1 MSTARIVAGSL
12 LPAAILLL
20 GACGQ
25 GSNDQL
31 LGEDGWDTPGAPPR
45 GADGGD
51 AGKSSNGDPLPG
63 SDGATPPLDPK
74 SEPALVDALTIAEV
88 AVFQTVKVSVMKG
101 GAAVTGK
108 APVVAS
114 RPALVRVYVQ
124 PGSGWTPHAINAVLT
139 LQGGGVT
146 TPLTISATPQAASD
160 DATLGSTLNFDVAAG
175 VLKTDTVF
183 SVSLREPN
191 TSKPLY
197 GSTPK
202 PGRYP
207 QDGTLVALGAKSSGA
222 QLKVVL
228 VPIQYGADGSNR
240 LPDTTPAQLKV
251 YTDTMFALYPVP
263 SVSVTVRAQPVAINY
278 TVSANGTGWNQLLT
292 QVLSVRGQDAPSA
305 DTYYYG
311 IFAGASSFAAFC
323 GGGCVAGLS
332 PIVTSPGD
340 AQSRASIGIGF
351 SGAEMAMTM
360 AHELGHAH
368 GRAHAPCGGVA
379 GPDPSFPY
387 AGGGVGVWGYS
398 LLTKQLVN
406 PATAKDL
413 MGYCN
418 PGWFSDYTYGMVFDR
433 VKAVNG
439 ASMVAMAPMPFRY
452 ASMDEHGAI
461 TWVGDATLTML
472 PDGEPRTVVYESA
485 EGAPLGT
492 ATAYFYAH
500 DHLPGGSLLVPA
512 GPAGT
517 ANVHVERPSAS
528 TVMAHW

>member
-1 MSTARIVAGSL
+1 MQQAMRSARFAAGSF

-31 LGEDGWDTPGAPPR
+31 LGDGWDTPGSSLTTDDA
-45 GADGGD
+45 GDGGTPASD
-51 AGKSSNGDPLPG
+51 AA
-63 SDGATPPLDPK
+63 ATPSNDPK
-74 SEPALVDALTIAEV
+74 SEPALVDGLTIAEV

-101 GAAVTGK
+101 GSTVTGK
-108 APVVAS
+108 APVVAQ

-124 PGSGWTPHAINAVLT
+124 PGAGWTPHAINAVLT
-139 LQGGGVT
+139 LQGGGST
-146 TPLTISATPQAASD
+146 TPLTVSATPQAASV
-160 DATLGSTLNFDVAAG
+160 DATLASTINFDVPASAIG
-175 VLKTDTVF
+175 TDTVF
-183 SVSLREPN
+183 SVALREPN
-191 TSKPLY
+191 TTRPLY
-197 GSTPK
+197 GTTAN

-207 QDGTLVALGAKSSGA
+207 QDGTLTSLGARSSGA

-240 LPDTTPAQLKV
+240 LPDTSPAQLKT
-251 YTDTMFALYPVP
+251 YTDTMFALYPTP
-263 SVSVTVRAQPVAINY
+263 GVSVTVRPQAVPIDF

-292 QVLSVRGQDAPSA
+292 TVLSVRGQDAPAA
-305 DTYYYG
+305 DVYYYG
-311 IFAGASSFAAFC
+311 IFAGAASFSAFC

-351 SGAEMAMTM
+351 TGTQMAMTM

-379 GPDPSFPY
+379 GPDPGYPY
-387 AGGGVGVWGYS
+387 AGGAIGVWGYS
-398 LLTKQLVN
+398 LLTKQLVD

-418 PGWFSDYTYGMVFDR
+418 PGWFSDYTYGQVFER

-439 ASMVAMAPMPFRY
+439 ASMVAMAPTPFRY

-461 TWVGDATLTML
+461 TWVGEATLTML
-472 PDGEPRTVVYESA
+472 PGGEPRTVVYESA
-485 EGAPLGT
+485 EGASLGT
-492 ATAYFYAH
+492 ATAYFYTH
-500 DHLPGGSLLVPA
+500 DHLPGGSLLVPT

-517 ANVHVERPSAS
+517 VNVHVERPSAT
-528 TVMAHW
+528 TVIAHW